1 MKESVSATLSFSGRM
16 RVIQLWLLKGKIQF
30 ISHGSHISSTKK
42 EHVTSGYS
50 VGQHAYQTF
59 PSLVKVVMNTA
70 ALVHYRRQTCGMHE
84 KQKKKKK
91 SYLKNNNMVC
101 CHMVKN
107 VCVCLCVCEC
117 IFLYMQDV

>member
-84 KQKKKKK
+84 KQKKKK